1 MHESI
6 EIQINDQR
14 GHRVKSKEKKNQTL
28 REIYV

>member
-14 GHRVKSKEKKNQTL
+14 GHPVKSKKKNQTL
-28 REIYV
+28 REMYV